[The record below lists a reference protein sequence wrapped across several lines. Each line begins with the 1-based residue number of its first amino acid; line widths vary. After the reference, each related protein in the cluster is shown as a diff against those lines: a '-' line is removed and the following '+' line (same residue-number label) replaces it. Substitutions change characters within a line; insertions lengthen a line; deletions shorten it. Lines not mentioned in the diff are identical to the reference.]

1 MDDLAAPQA
10 VDSDE
15 AARGEDEIHYIS
27 LKDGDTFLVSDT
39 WGDLRGAADGLFSND
54 TRILSRFRLL
64 IGGKRPSRLSFS
76 LSDDNATFTV
86 NGANRALP
94 PVGGPATPR
103 GVIHMERKRCLHGG
117 RLFER
122 LRLANFGLDEV
133 MAPIVFEFDAD
144 FLDVFEVRGL
154 VRGARGA
161 TAAPKLTGRGVAMS
175 YDGLDGARRTAV
187 VAFSEPPWRL
197 TANRAE
203 FMLPVIPGRQVD
215 LFIEIGPRGEHPP
228 DEPRFERA
236 LTAARARVRAIK
248 SRGARLTASD
258 GAFDAWL
265 QQSRTDVAI
274 LTTELATGAYPY
286 AGIPWFSTPFGRDGI
301 FCAWQLLWLDP
312 SLAKGVLSYLAAR
325 QACDV
330 SSFEDATP
338 GKIMHET
345 RRGEMAALREVPF
358 GLYYGGVDTT
368 PLFVALAGAY
378 FERTGD
384 TDFISELWP
393 NLRAATQWMETFGDS
408 NGDGLIDYVRAEQTG
423 LANQG
428 WKDSLDSIFHDDGR
442 LAPGPVALV
451 EVQGYACAAW
461 RAMAAMGVRM
471 GDEEAPRWAARART
485 LAALVEERFWL
496 DDLGYYA
503 VAIDGEGKV
512 CRAET
517 SNPGHL
523 LFAGVP
529 SAARARRV
537 TRRLLSAAFD
547 SGWGLRTLAAG
558 GVRYNPMSYHNGS
571 VWPHDT
577 AIALAGMAKYGERA
591 GVIKVMTDLFEAS
604 KTFGSRMPELLCGF
618 EREKDA
624 PPIAYPVACM
634 PQAWSAG
641 STFMMISACLGLKID
656 AVHREIRL
664 IRPRLPVGVDRLRV
678 ERLEVAGA
686 SIDIEVR
693 RLGELTAVTST
704 PDEAVSVL
712 VEE

>member
-144 FLDVFEVRGL
+144 FRDVFEVRGL

-161 TAAPKLTGRGVAMS
+161 TAPPKLTGRGVAMS
-175 YDGLDGARRTAV
+175 YDGLDGVRRTAV

-197 TANRAE
+197 AANRAE
-203 FMLPVIPGRQVD
+203 FMLPVIPGRRVD
-215 LFIEIGPRGEHPP
+215 LFIEVGPRNEHPP

-236 LTAARARVRAIK
+236 LTAARAGVRAVK
-248 SRGARLTASD
+248 TRGARLTASD

-345 RRGEMAALREVPF
+345 RSGEMAALREVPF

-384 TDFISELWP
+384 TDFISALWP
-393 NLRAATQWMETFGDS
+393 NLRAATLWMETFGDS
-408 NGDGLIDYVRAEQTG
+408 NGDGLIDYARAEQTG

-471 GDEEAPRWAARART
+471 GDEEAPR
-485 LAALVEERFWL
+485 
-496 DDLGYYA
+496 
-503 VAIDGEGKV
+503 
-512 CRAET
+512 CRASAVHRCAEHGPGET
-517 SNPGHL
+517 GD
-523 LFAGVP
+523 P
-529 SAARARRV
+529 SP
-537 TRRLLSAAFD
+537 AF
-547 SGWGLRTLAAG
+547 G
-558 GVRYNPMSYHNGS
+558 GVRQRLGPAHTRRRRRALQPDVLPQRLGVAPRYGHCPGWHGQIWRAHRRHQSHDRS
-571 VWPHDT
+571 VRGVQDVREPHART
-577 AIALAGMAKYGERA
+577 AVRLRTREGRA
-591 GVIKVMTDLFEAS
+591 AD
-604 KTFGSRMPELLCGF
+604 
-618 EREKDA
+618 
-624 PPIAYPVACM
+624 
-634 PQAWSAG
+634 
-641 STFMMISACLGLKID
+641 
-656 AVHREIRL
+656 
-664 IRPRLPVGVDRLRV
+664 RLP
-678 ERLEVAGA
+678 
-686 SIDIEVR
+686 R
-693 RLGELTAVTST
+693 RLHATGVVGGFDVHDDLRLPWPQNRRPSSRDQTHPPPASFGRR
-704 PDEAVSVL
+704 PPSCRAA
-712 VEE
+712 